1 MSAGGDGTSES
12 GEPSGAVGT
21 EAESAADE
29 SGASTGS
36 SGEVA
41 LLGQRRDLS
50 LTGSPPP
57 RCKCLAVVV
66 GAPGNSAFRWSGAR
80 PRIDPS
86 TQLVVTMTSEGVA
99 CPEAGSASG
108 ASYSG
113 YEVEGN
119 DVVVIVE
126 NAVPGRPV
134 AQGAIIPKPTGGRVY
149 VRPARP
155 DVVYGRPLR
164 GEGDRCEVGGG

>member
-1 MSAGGDGTSES
+1 MGVAEAPGTQ
-12 GEPSGAVGT
+12 PTTGT
-21 EAESAADE
+21 P
-29 SGASTGS
+29 
-36 SGEVA
+36 A
-41 LLGQRRDLS
+41 LFGQRRDVS
-50 LTGSPPP
+50 LAGPTTA
-57 RCKCLAVVV
+57 RCTCLAVAV

-80 PRIDPS
+80 PEIDPS

-99 CPEAGSASG
+99 CPGGGSTSG

-134 AQGAIIPKPTGGRVY
+134 TQGAIIPRPTGGRVY